1 MNSLALFLF
10 MVSLA
15 PIRNAKDFDFRWF
28 LAEAIVDAA
37 PGDVQQQRTLA
48 RIAWLESA
56 FRRAVA
62 RCEIKGDRGASLGAF
77 QVKPIDRGDD
87 KRACSGDLRDQ
98 ARLAKS
104 YVDRSAEACPGNVGA
119 DRLSMYTSGTCVRGL
134 PQAKHRWEPEPP
146 FAAPATPL
154 LGVSTWDPSLPASE
168 DEKP

>member
-1 MNSLALFLF
+1 MTALPLF
-10 MVSLA
+10 IFIVSLSPLRGERDYGFKWA
-15 PIRNAKDFDFRWF
+15 

-37 PGDVQQQRTLA
+37 PDDVQTQRTLA

-119 DRLSMYTSGTCVRGL
+119 DRLALYVSGRCTKGL

-154 LGVSTWDPSLPASE
+154 LGVSTWEPSLPAPE
-168 DEKP
+168 GEKP